1 MTYQSK
7 NKKDDFL
14 KEVKHIII
22 QFANVEYTI
31 PNKEHVDV
39 ILTSLLPKYYIVVQ
53 SIVYMWVSF
62 KFRTSWNQV
71 TQGRNKDNK
80 FPITWEKL
88 EEVLIVCSKHDT
100 INIYIYPT

>member
-1 MTYQSK
+1 MTYQSQ

-39 ILTSLLPKYYIVVQ
+39 I
-53 SIVYMWVSF
+53 
-62 KFRTSWNQV
+62 
-71 TQGRNKDNK
+71 
-80 FPITWEKL
+80 
-88 EEVLIVCSKHDT
+88 
-100 INIYIYPT
+100 